1 MIVGEVNAKW
11 EPVIPLD
18 VRGSSG
24 RWKRIS
30 AIVDTGYTG
39 TLTLP
44 LELIEQLEL
53 KWDRIGA
60 GKLADGRQ
68 IGFDVYEA
76 TVQWNGRSRS
86 TWIAGC
92 GGDALVGM
100 ELLHGLELRVQIQLG
115 GSVTIAELE

>member
-1 MIVGEVNAKW
+1 MIVGEVNEQW

-18 VRGSSG
+18 VRGPTG
-24 RWKRIS
+24 RWRRIN

-53 KWDRIGA
+53 KWDRIGG
-60 GKLADGRQ
+60 GKLADGRT

-76 TVQWNGRSRS
+76 TIQWSGRSRS

-100 ELLHGLELRVQIQLG
+100 ELLRGLELNVQIRLG